1 MVVFWL
7 LGYSDPFI
15 FTCFWLKIWLRI
27 MCFLKAFAREEGK
40 KKLKD
45 KKLLEVSIV
54 VPKKKGKS

>member
-1 MVVFWL
+1 
-7 LGYSDPFI
+7 
-15 FTCFWLKIWLRI
+15 